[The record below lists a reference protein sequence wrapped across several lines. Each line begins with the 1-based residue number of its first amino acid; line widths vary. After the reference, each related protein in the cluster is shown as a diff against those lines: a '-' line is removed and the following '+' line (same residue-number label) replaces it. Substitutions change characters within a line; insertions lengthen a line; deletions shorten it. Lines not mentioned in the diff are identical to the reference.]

1 MSDTTSPDIS
11 AWSKWITGVSL
22 FSGFGCITVLVAKGV
37 GEKNIIN
44 IKLAIVFFLLT
55 VVVAWLIQLAVAL
68 KVIGKLLIILI
79 ALEIVMFSLSTFYLA
94 KWVWKFPSTSPP
106 PRQAGAGSEKE
117 GTVSHSVCEIVFPES
132 KTTGVVALWSSQRL
146 SLPEGKGA

>member
-1 MSDTTSPDIS
+1 MPDTNPTDIS

-44 IKLAIVFFLLT
+44 MKLAIVFFLVTIL
-55 VVVAWLIQLAVAL
+55 VAWIIQLAIAL
-68 KVIGKLLIILI
+68 KVTGKLLIILI

-94 KWVWKFPSTSPP
+94 KWVWKFPPISSPP
-106 PRQAGAGSEKE
+106 AKE
-117 GTVSHSVCEIVFPES
+117 GKASQTTEVVVF
-132 KTTGVVALWSSQRL
+132 WSPHQ
-146 SLPEGKGA
+146 

>member
-1 MSDTTSPDIS
+1 MPDTNSPDIS

-68 KVIGKLLIILI
+68 KVIGKLLTILI
-79 ALEIVMFSLSTFYLA
+79 VFEIVMFSLSTFYLA
-94 KWVWKFPSTSPP
+94 KWVWKFPPTSSPP
-106 PRQAGAGSEKE
+106 AKE
-117 GTVSHSVCEIVFPES
+117 GKASQ
-132 KTTGVVALWSSQRL
+132 TTGVVVLWSS
-146 SLPEGKGA
+146 